1 MIVKTDVS
9 FAALTFIYSPA
20 QYNLISVKAFIHQ
33 PGMYDIEIKKGHT
46 FRYDIWFGGEPPPTV
61 TWEREGSVIQPEQAS
76 IKYCEHYR
84 EILLT
89 HLTVQ
94 HTTHE
99 IASESEVNDCHDYKL
114 TSGLFTG
121 SARVEVY

>member
-1 MIVKTDVS
+1 MSCLITAVVEITECFS
-9 FAALTFIYSPA
+9 SPA

-61 TWEREGSVIQPEQAS
+61 TWEREGSLIQPEQAS
-76 IKYCEHYR
+76 SKYWEHYR

-89 HLTVQ
+89 HLT
-94 HTTHE
+94 HT
-99 IASESEVNDCHDYKL
+99 L
-114 TSGLFTG
+114 T
-121 SARVEVY
+121 

>member
-46 FRYDIWFGGEPPPTV
+46 FRYDIWFGGEPPPIV
-61 TWEREGSVIQPEQAS
+61 TWEREGSLIQPEQAS
-76 IKYCEHYR
+76 ISGTLPRNFVDTFNTHTDLNTQIPK
-84 EILLT
+84 LL
-89 HLTVQ
+89 LSLRLMIV
-94 HTTHE
+94 TTT
-99 IASESEVNDCHDYKL
+99 N
-114 TSGLFTG
+114 
-121 SARVEVY
+121 

>member
-9 FAALTFIYSPA
+9 FAALTFISSPA

-61 TWEREGSVIQPEQAS
+61 TWEREGSLIQPEQAS
-76 IKYCEHYR
+76 STYWEHYR

-89 HLTVQ
+89 HLT
-94 HTTHE
+94 HT
-99 IASESEVNDCHDYKL
+99 L
-114 TSGLFTG
+114 T
-121 SARVEVY
+121 